1 MPTCSFSGERME
13 PGTGKMYVKSDGT
26 VLYFKNSK
34 CEKNFIKLGRKPFAT
49 KWTKFYHDEKTKR
62 AKSDSKK

>member
-1 MPTCSFSGERME
+1 ME

-49 KWTKFYHDEKTKR
+49 KWTKYYHDEKTKR
-62 AKSDSKK
+62 AKSETKK